1 MSNPYSD
8 GFSFGQIRSQE
19 YGLIIT
25 DVKTSVVAARDGSF
39 FAVPGRNGDIYTSDK
54 RRKNVSVTYGCL
66 IRDKFER
73 KFTQFVNAMARTP
86 GYAILKDTIDTET
99 FRMAVFDQQIN
110 ADLLS
115 RGAAGRFTIKFS
127 CKPQRFL
134 EAGEIP
140 VTFTG
145 TGRHILENYGQPA
158 KPEITVYGSGP
169 GSIVVNGK
177 EIELLN
183 LQGSLILDFE
193 TQNAYS
199 IGIHGEII
207 NENGRIWG
215 YEFEELHFG
224 TNFIDAYGGIEKIEV
239 KPRWW
244 ML

>member
-1 MSNPYSD
+1 MSNVYSD
-8 GFSFGQIRSQE
+8 GFSFGNIRSQE
-19 YGLIIT
+19 YGIIIT

-39 FAVPGRNGDIYTSDK
+39 FAVPGKNGDIYTSDN
-54 RRKNVSVTYGCL
+54 RRKNVNITYKCL
-66 IRDKFER
+66 IRKGFGTR
-73 KFTQFVNAMARTP
+73 FTLFVNVLARTP

-99 FRMAVFDQQIN
+99 FRMAIFDQQIN

-115 RGAAGRFTIKFS
+115 RGQAGLFS
-127 CKPQRFL
+127 VQFNCKPQRFL

-140 VTFTG
+140 VTFMG

-169 GSIVVNGK
+169 AYIVVNGK

-244 ML
+244 LL